1 MSLRLLAPCE
11 FEESIRKS
19 RFIAHAAPIAR
30 EADTLDFYQR
40 VADPRATHNCWAWR
54 LDGRHRFNDDGEPGG
69 TAGRPILAQLEG
81 RDLDG
86 VMVVVTRYYGGI
98 KLGAGGLVRAYGGT
112 AAKCL
117 DRGETELIVPRVN
130 CELSLGFSDTGP
142 VHQLLERHATQ
153 KTGERFNDDG
163 VVLNVSVPRDRLT
176 ALREDLERLTRG
188 AGRLWISR

>member
-1 MSLRLLAPCE
+1 MSLRLLAPCSH
-11 FEESIRKS
+11 EETIRKS

-30 EADTLDFYQR
+30 EADTLAFHDR

-54 LDGRHRFNDDGEPGG
+54 LEGRHRFNDDGEPGG

-117 DRGETELIVPRVN
+117 DRGKTEVIIPRVN
-130 CELSLGFSDTGP
+130 CELSLDFADTAA
-142 VHQLLERHATQ
+142 VHQLFDRHGAQ
-153 KTGERFNDDG
+153 KSGERFTDDG
-163 VVLNVSVPRDRLT
+163 VVLAVSVPRDKLAT
-176 ALREDLERLTRG
+176 LREDIERLTRG
-188 AGRLWISR
+188 SGRLWISR

>member
-11 FEESIRKS
+11 FEETIRKS
-19 RFIAHAAPIAR
+19 RFIAHAAPITR
-30 EADTLDFYQR
+30 EADTLAFHER

-54 LDGRHRFNDDGEPGG
+54 LDGRHRYNDDGEPGG

-86 VMVVVTRYYGGI
+86 VMVVVTRHYGGI

-117 DRGETELIVPRVN
+117 DRGRTEVIIPRVT
-130 CELSLGFSDTGP
+130 CELSLDFADTGA
-142 VHQLLERHATQ
+142 VHQLLERHATE
-153 KTGERFNDDG
+153 KTGERFTDDG
-163 VVLNVSVPRDRLT
+163 AVLTVSAPRDRLG

-188 AGRLWISR
+188 SGRLWISR